1 MATEPI
7 HFTKLTEP
15 TAEIT
20 AVFNKW
26 ENNPTLVPF
35 IRPSQDKAALE
46 KQEIIT
52 QATLAKRLE
61 RTVIYLIHRGA
72 DLIGEMNYQVDPAH
86 LYKKEAGTGW
96 IGINIGE
103 ESARG
108 MGIGNLAIAHL
119 EAEIKQAGLHRV
131 ELGVFEF
138 NANALKLYTRLGY
151 QQIGIIEN
159 FTYWRGKM
167 WQDIR
172 MEKYVA

>member
-15 TAEIT
+15 TVAIT

-26 ENNPTLVPF
+26 ENDPTLVPLT
-35 IRPSQDKAALE
+35 RPNQDQAALDN
-46 KQEIIT
+46 QQIVT
-52 QATLAKRLE
+52 AATLRQRLE
-61 RTVIYLIHRGA
+61 HDVIYLIYRGEE
-72 DLIGEMNYQVDPAH
+72 LIGEMNYQVDPAH

-96 IGINIGE
+96 IGITIGE

-108 MGIGNLAIAHL
+108 MGVGRLAIAHL
-119 EAEIKQAGLHRV
+119 EAEIKQAGLKRV

-138 NANALKLYTRLGY
+138 NDNALKLYTRLGY
-151 QQIGIIEN
+151 QQIGIIEG

-167 WQDIR
+167 WRDIR
-172 MEKYVA
+172 MEKYVI

>member
-1 MATEPI
+1 MKSEAI
-7 HFTKLTEP
+7 LFTKLSEP

-26 ENNPTLVPF
+26 ENDPALIPF
-35 IRPSQDKAALE
+35 TRPNQDQAALE

-52 QATLAKRLE
+52 PTTLVERLE
-61 RTVIYLIHRGA
+61 HGVIYLIHRGA
-72 DLIGEMNYQVDPAH
+72 ELIGEMNYQVDPAH

-96 IGINIGE
+96 IGITIGE

-108 MGIGNLAIAHL
+108 MGVGRLAIAHL

-138 NANALKLYTRLGY
+138 NTNALKLYTRLGY
-151 QQIGIIEN
+151 QRIGIIED
-159 FTYWRGKM
+159 FTYWRGKL
-167 WQDIR
+167 WRDIR
-172 MEKYVA
+172 MEKYLA

>member
-1 MATEPI
+1 MASELI
-7 HFTKLTEP
+7 HFAKLTEP

-26 ENNPTLVPF
+26 ENDPALVPLT
-35 IRPSQDKAALE
+35 RPNQDQAALE
-46 KQEIIT
+46 KQQNVT
-52 QATLAKRLE
+52 QATLVKRLE
-61 RTVIYLIHRGA
+61 HDVIYLIHRGA
-72 DLIGEMNYQVDPAH
+72 ALIGEMNYQVDPAH

-96 IGINIGE
+96 IGITIGE

-108 MGIGNLAIAHL
+108 MGVGSLAIAYL
-119 EAEIKQAGLHRV
+119 EAEIKQAGLRRI

-138 NANALKLYTRLGY
+138 NANALKLYTRSGY
-151 QQIGIIEN
+151 QRIGIIEN

-172 MEKYVA
+172 MEKYLP